1 MKSIITQQDNSLTT
15 NKTANFEMAK
25 AGQEAQAVK
34 AAEVSCN
41 QLLKNLLKTNLKLLK
56 INDIS
61 TILLF

>member
-1 MKSIITQQDNSLTT
+1 MESITTQQQNSLNN
-15 NKTANFEMAK
+15 NKTAKFEAPR
-25 AGQEAQAVK
+25 ANINEAEK
-34 AAEVSCN
+34 HEELSCN